1 MLRRRLLSR
10 RKRGMGLA
18 EFVPALFIFLFIIAL
33 PLINLLSFGMGYA
46 NVALLGTQC
55 AVDAANAGSYPDAL
69 TKVQAKANAV
79 TASGMGQFARLAP
92 VGGLN
97 GCGVNVFITETDVNT
112 KTIVEYGPNTPKTGA
127 YDPNNKIYE
136 YTIRTTFN
144 VGPFISLGL
153 VPWIGGVP
161 LIGVPAT
168 VRTVAHRAVEHSE
181 AISMDS
187 RSRDLAALIAIIVC
201 HSYPIISV

>member
-1 MLRRRLLSR
+1 MLRRKIWLER
-10 RKRGMGLA
+10 RRGMGLA

-55 AVDAANAGSYPDAL
+55 AVEAANAGSYPDAL
-69 TKVQAKANAV
+69 AKVQAKANAV
-79 TASGMGQFARLAP
+79 TASGMGQFARLQP

-97 GCGVNVFITETDVNT
+97 GCGVDVYITETDVNT
-112 KTIVEYGPNTPKTGA
+112 KAIQEYGPNVKMAAA

-136 YTIRTTFN
+136 YTVRTTFN

-153 VPWIGGVP
+153 VPWIGGIP

-168 VRTVAHRAVEHSE
+168 VKATSHRAVEHSE
-181 AISMDS
+181 AISLDS
-187 RSRDLAALIAIIVC
+187 RPRDFASLIAIIVTN
-201 HSYPIISV
+201 YPNYSV